1 MFIKKKLRDLS
12 EEEAKNTNCSLKWIV
27 VNDPNSPFWWFRNK
41 DLYSDK
47 FLDQEVEIEVPDL
60 LTKEEKEYLKGILN
74 ALKVKGKLKSIH
86 VHNSFISLHFSTKSG
101 IDELPLPFTRNI
113 PYSFLGLISSIH
125 YTPEELGL

>member
-12 EEEAKNTNCSLKWIV
+12 EEEFIDWYHRTTLVICKRLFDGSL
-27 VNDPNSPFWWFRNK
+27 
-41 DLYSDK
+41 
-47 FLDQEVEIEVPDL
+47 LDQEVEIEVPDP
-60 LTKEEKEYLKGILN
+60 LTDEEKEYLKGILN

-101 IDELPLPFTRNI
+101 IDELPLPFTRNL